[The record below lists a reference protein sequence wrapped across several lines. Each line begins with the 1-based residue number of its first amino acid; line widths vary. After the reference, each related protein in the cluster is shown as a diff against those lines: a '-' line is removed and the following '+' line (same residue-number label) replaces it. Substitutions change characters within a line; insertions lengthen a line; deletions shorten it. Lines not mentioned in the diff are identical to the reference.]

1 MVESCGLVI
10 KHKKEI
16 LLIKPK
22 GIPGKNFSIPKGLME
37 SGEDYMDAAIR
48 ETYEEVGLKFKK
60 ENIILSSYNMIPY
73 INNKVVT
80 KKLHYFL
87 VDISDRDKED
97 VISSLKLQDSE
108 VTSANF
114 YTKEEAINLIFWRQA
129 IILHYFL

>member
-10 KHKKEI
+10 KHKNEI

-22 GIPGKNFSIPKGLME
+22 GISGKNFSIPKGLME
-37 SGEDYMDAAIR
+37 IGEDYMDAAIR
-48 ETYEEVGLKFKK
+48 ETYEEVGLKFEK
-60 ENIILSSYNMIPY
+60 ENIILSSYNTIPY

-87 VDISDRDKED
+87 VDVSSRNKED
-97 VISSLKLQDSE
+97 VLSSLKLQNSE
-108 VTSANF
+108 VASANF

-129 IILHYFL
+129 IIIHYFL